1 MTQFHISLCDED
13 SIRSVLKRAVVSSV
27 FPSISEILHDEQID
41 SKDINLD
48 DVSTYGLIVL
58 LKLAHGV
65 ISWKQLKII

>member
-65 ISWKQLKII
+65 IS